1 MKDLVKVI
9 YAPPTL
15 LNAAEAVVEIYGSSL
30 VGGIPAR
37 DNGWHVLPRAARD
50 RKPYYTRVLYAPSV
64 EDLQRKI
71 SRQYDEKSYI
81 IEYIEV

>member
-1 MKDLVKVI
+1 MKDLVKVT

-37 DNGWHVLPRAARD
+37 DYGWHVPLHSRRD
-50 RKPYYTRVLYAPSV
+50 REPYITRVLYAPSV

>member
-1 MKDLVKVI
+1 MKDLVKI
-9 YAPPTL
+9 LYSKPTL

-37 DNGWHVLPRAARD
+37 DNGWHVPLREARD
-50 RKPYYTRVLYAPSV
+50 RKPYCTRVLYAPSV

-71 SRQYDEKSYI
+71 SRQYDEGSYI
-81 IEYIEV
+81 IKYIEV

>member
-1 MKDLVKVI
+1 MKDLVKI
-9 YAPPTL
+9 LYSKPTL

-37 DNGWHVLPRAARD
+37 DNGWHVPLREARD
-50 RKPYYTRVLYAPSV
+50 RKPYCTHAMYAPSV
-64 EDLQRKI
+64 EDLKQNL
-71 SRQYDEKSYI
+71 SRRYDEESYI

>member
-1 MKDLVKVI
+1 MKDLVKVL
-9 YAPPTL
+9 YSKPTL
-15 LNAAEAVVEIYGSSL
+15 INAAEAVVELYGSSL

-37 DNGWHVLPRAARD
+37 DNGWHVPPRAARD

-71 SRQYDEKSYI
+71 SRQYNEESYI
-81 IEYIEV
+81 VEYIKV

>member
-1 MKDLVKVI
+1 MKDLIKI
-9 YAPPTL
+9 LYSKPTL
-15 LNAAEAVVEIYGSSL
+15 LNPAEAVVEIYGSSL
-30 VGGIPAR
+30 IGGIPAR
-37 DNGWHVLPRAARD
+37 DNGWHVPPRAARD

-71 SRQYDEKSYI
+71 SRQYNEESYI

>member
-1 MKDLVKVI
+1 MKDLIKI
-9 YAPPTL
+9 LYSKPTL

-37 DNGWHVLPRAARD
+37 DNGWHVHPRLARD
-50 RKPYYTRVLYAPSV
+50 RKPYYTYAMYAISV
-64 EDLQRKI
+64 EALKNNIAQR
-71 SRQYDEKSYI
+71 YNEKEYI

>member
-1 MKDLVKVI
+1 MLDLVRVL
-9 YAPPTL
+9 YTSPTL

-37 DNGWHVLPRAARD
+37 DNGWHVPLRETRD
-50 RKPYYTRVLYAPSV
+50 RKPYCTRVIYAPSV

-71 SRQYDEKSYI
+71 SCQYDEKSYI
-81 IEYIEV
+81 IEYIEI

>member
-1 MKDLVKVI
+1 MKDLVKVT

-37 DNGWHVLPRAARD
+37 DNGWHVPSRARRD
-50 RKPYYTRVLYAPSV
+50 RKPYYTRVLYAQSV

-71 SRQYDEKSYI
+71 SRQYNEKSYI

>member
-1 MKDLVKVI
+1 MKDFVKI
-9 YAPPTL
+9 LYTKPTL

-37 DNGWHVLPRAARD
+37 DNGWHVPPRAARD

-71 SRQYDEKSYI
+71 SRQYNEESYV

>member
-1 MKDLVKVI
+1 MKDLIRVT

-37 DNGWHVLPRAARD
+37 DNGWHVPPHSRRD
-50 RKPYYTRVLYAPSV
+50 REPYITRVLYAPSV

>member
-1 MKDLVKVI
+1 MKDLIKI
-9 YAPPTL
+9 LYSKPTL
-15 LNAAEAVVEIYGSSL
+15 LYAAEAVVEIYGSSL
-30 VGGIPAR
+30 IGGIPAR
-37 DNGWHVLPRAARD
+37 DNGWHVPPRAARD

-71 SRQYDEKSYI
+71 SRQYNEESYI

>member
-1 MKDLVKVI
+1 MKDLVKI
-9 YAPPTL
+9 LYSKPTL

-37 DNGWHVLPRAARD
+37 DNGWHVHPRLARD
-50 RKPYYTRVLYAPSV
+50 RKPYSTHAMYAPSV
-64 EDLQRKI
+64 EALKNNIAARYNEQ
-71 SRQYDEKSYI
+71 EYI

>member
-1 MKDLVKVI
+1 MKDLVKI
-9 YAPPTL
+9 LYSKPTL

-37 DNGWHVLPRAARD
+37 DNGWHVPLREARD
-50 RKPYYTRVLYAPSV
+50 RKPYCTRALYAPSV

-71 SRQYDEKSYI
+71 SRQYDEQDYI